1 MSTYF
6 LHDGSNQKGPFTL
19 EELIQQGIDKNSNVW
34 KEGSP
39 DWVKAGEL
47 DELADHF
54 RKIPPPLYKAEPPA
68 FPQEEYDE
76 VKKKSKLPYII
87 VLIAIIT
94 GIAGYFIW
102 KQNNPTYEPDTPAGG
117 ESNIS
122 IPPSQPQPEPVRE
135 KTPEELKAELAVK
148 EQGNPT
154 AYLIIIGKPRK
165 NLIGETVLE
174 GTITNTSTAAV
185 FKDIEVGVSFIAPS
199 GTMLG
204 GKSFTVYEML
214 GPSQSTPFKVKVTAP
229 KQTESI
235 DMEVVNA
242 VAVE

>member
-1 MSTYF
+1 MSNYF

-19 EELIQQGIDKNSNVW
+19 EELIKQGIDKNSNVW

-47 DELADHF
+47 EELSDHF
-54 RKIPPPLYKAEPPA
+54 RKIPPPLYKAEPTA
-68 FPQEEYDE
+68 FPQEEEE

-87 VLIAIIT
+87 VLIAIVA

-102 KQNNPTYEPDTPAGG
+102 KQNNPTYEPDTPTGD

-122 IPPSQPQPEPVRE
+122 IPQSQQQPEPVRE

-148 EQGNPT
+148 EQSSPT
-154 AYLIIIGKPRK
+154 AYLSLNGTYRK
-165 NLIGETVLE
+165 NFIGETVLE
-174 GTITNTSTAAV
+174 GTIRNTATAAI
-185 FKDIEVGVSFIAPS
+185 FKDIEVKAGFLAPS
-199 GTMLG
+199 GTVLEE
-204 GKSFTVYEML
+204 KTFTVYVML

-229 KQTESI
+229 KQTESVS
-235 DMEVVNA
+235 MNVVNA
-242 VAVE
+242 LAVE